1 MKQVIDDVVAFH
13 RRFSLLLAARPTLL
27 SAQAWQLRSTLLQEE
42 LAELEQAYQQADPVK
57 IADGLLDAIFV
68 LVGTA
73 VSSGLDLGAMWP
85 AVVEANMAKT
95 EADESGKPTKPD
107 GWVGPEAWIAEIIQ
121 AGTVRWEDKP
131 EGDQ

>member
-1 MKQVIDDVVAFH
+1 MKQIIDDVVAFH
-13 RRFSLLLAARPTLL
+13 KRFNLLLGARPTLL
-27 SAQAWQLRSTLLQEE
+27 SAQAWQLRISLIEEE

-57 IADGLLDAIFV
+57 IADALLDSIFV

-85 AVVEANMAKT
+85 AVVEANMAKS

-107 GWVGPEAWIAEIIQ
+107 GWVGPEARIAEII
-121 AGTVRWEDKP
+121 ARGTVRWSLHP
-131 EGDQ
+131 PTS